1 MQYRFSDYILKR
13 HKIGVPTDPNRLV
26 IGFPGEEEDE
36 LDWVRSS
43 DMGMLPIDEQAPAPA
58 DSAGVSA
65 ISPPPV
71 SEPALSESAADA
83 ILRGTGTTPGAQPAS
98 DRNVADFATDAS
110 LPLLDRIRQSEGFRE
125 TPYKD
130 GKNADGT
137 DRYSIGYGFNYS
149 SLDAA
154 PKRMTQAQANARLP
168 GVIKE
173 AERMAKAWIGAD
185 VWDTLEQEDREALT
199 DMSYQM
205 GYDRLGSFKKLKAAI
220 RKGDWQSA
228 EKEALDSLW
237 AKTQTPNRARRVA
250 GILKER
256 SAAKPEQRGLGE
268 VSEQRGLGEVSESA
282 LLRGTGTTLR
292 GVGGAGQ
299 VVKSHLGAFAEQ
311 LGEKPQTDDLDKFF
325 QEIVGAGTQ
334 LQKEHPREDWEFEK
348 AKGFGNIASAIGRD
362 LASDPLRFLA
372 DVGLEQ
378 APIMALYMGA
388 VAAGGVPGGIALT
401 AGTESGHAYSEAI
414 EMGKSEGEARTS
426 AAQTAAMNVGIGM
439 LTQAL
444 PARIVRG
451 MNPQGVYQLWKE
463 KVFGTAAWK
472 TVAAALIDT
481 GVEAPEEMLQSIAQ
495 NIALDQDIDFDQAMR
510 EGLSVLVAAG
520 AQRGVATGV
529 GRAAHRRVK
538 DAMDQDELRGTGR
551 QRREPTQEQ
560 KDQAKAEYEGL
571 DIPGVDPTTPPP
583 APEPDLEKAPP
594 PPKTEPTPPQDERRK
609 RDIFDQKD
617 SDAVRMGVDD
627 YVNKRMGEMGE
638 DLDAQSAGVMREEMK
653 AQHGDLVRKAY
664 EDGVDLPDE
673 VTKGYTFPKES
684 DEKRGAALRRQERG
698 GENVDTISDAL
709 RGMGYV
715 KITDMYRGEFE
726 DIDRKT
732 LRGVVR
738 KDGAVGIDD
747 AAAILAN
754 SYPHF
759 GIKTEADL
767 IEAMKGGS
775 ARLNRQDS
783 DVMDELDAKLRDTA
797 DLGEGAALAPGD
809 ALPQKDQEDLLDLIP
824 QALDG
829 GHIDEGEANAVMD
842 WIDEGAKTGLPFD
855 ENMWEAN
862 PKTYLDSLREKIGAP
877 TETPPPAPAPKVET
891 PPKEEQ
897 KLDIPGVDD
906 DVKPEPAPAPKPAP
920 EPRPEEKLEVP
931 GQDPEPEQKPE
942 LEAKPEPE
950 VKPKAEIGKLDNPD
964 IASLSDAYRTHT
976 HDPKG
981 ADLPPSTRPQLYAL
995 ARKYSGDSDTKDADI
1010 NKKAIEEAYEFGFI
1024 RHISETKGLH
1034 PPGFN
1039 DKDDKNGFD
1048 LMVSTYR
1055 RLPNL
1060 ATRTSTS
1067 TMLQAYSTPAP
1078 LAYIASNLAGID
1090 KTKTVYEPT
1099 AGTGMLLIGAD
1110 PDKAHVNELGEARAK
1125 LLRSRFPNVTQNDAA
1140 VQNGP
1145 EGMDVVIA
1153 NPPFGSLTEA
1163 QSGKRTSQ
1171 KFKGFTIKK
1180 VDHLIAARA
1189 LESMKDDGRAVLIL
1203 GAEGRNEAPK
1213 RPTTTM
1219 KTFLNYV
1226 YSHYNVIDHSEVDGD
1241 LYKKQGAG
1249 WPVKVITIQGR
1260 RTNPGDARVTNIP
1273 SQVERFD
1280 DWDKLY
1286 SHAQGVWNNAKKI
1299 DETEKPDVGRADK
1312 GRDRADRGE
1321 AEQLPPSVSRPDS
1334 DKGVPEKYRDNISI
1348 KNRDTAPDEAVF
1360 AQRVGATI
1368 EAYDYLHE
1376 SFPEFMKQ
1384 ASDTKIDIYPK
1395 LPDNLKLAPNTAGS
1409 YMDGSNVVNIGFGH
1423 IAQSQQIK
1431 PLRVL
1436 RLLAHELYH
1445 AVQDKQG
1452 AMEFKETMR
1461 KEFEASKAE
1470 HETLKGV
1477 EGKALRRI
1485 ELLGKMQ
1492 ALKNDFDKKVLELIE
1507 YPTTLHEMKVFIQYY
1522 EDLNSGKVK
1531 VAGYEPFSKTSRQ
1544 DIIDAQRDWF
1554 LDRYEKTERFGTYQP
1569 EIGTGTIQ
1577 YASAYAKGFV
1587 EEKIGDF
1594 PKNIVDYP
1602 FWTDAGI
1609 PAPFDPTYLKKV
1621 IAGEVEHE
1629 VSIEDPNT
1637 VDTGGDRVPGDTEP
1651 VGTRPEEQEDDK
1663 DAGLPRRDTPQER
1676 DTDEGSQPRPDSDD
1690 GGVGPKTGG
1699 GVGGTRDGG
1708 GRDAPAGDTGRGE
1721 PGGVVSRDDGLPRS
1735 GRRTGEPSDIP
1746 GDRPGDDVP
1755 PGERERQDRG
1765 GEREPGDVSKQSDD
1779 DIEEAIRQ
1787 QEERRKA
1794 KEDEKKQTKYYPASK
1809 GTPAKTL
1816 VPVNQAKPIADALEQ
1831 IRKEHGDIDEYVRKK
1846 LQYKSLDELDKALFA
1861 EQVDSV
1867 AMAIASLDEGGAFI
1881 VGDQT
1886 GVGKGRT
1893 LAALIRYAKLT
1904 TGKAPIFFTKKPT
1917 LFGDMGGR
1925 DMVGVG
1931 FKNPK
1936 IFCINNVT
1944 APYRGKTVYQRLG
1957 KTEYDKV
1964 LKNMPEYL
1972 DKFDVIMST
1981 YSQISN
1987 KPSTEAEVTNV
1998 ENYTKWPKNV
2008 ALARAAR
2015 GNFIFLD
2022 ESHNAAGG
2030 TASRG
2035 GSQTYRFISLL
2046 GREARG
2052 VVFSSATAVKRV
2064 ETMSIYAQMMGIGD
2078 ATGGDV
2084 SELINTLEMGGD
2096 PLVEAVSAMVSQSGG
2111 MVRRELSYE
2120 GIPFDLVVN
2129 HDTKDRD
2136 VAASDEI
2143 ADVLLDITAFDAH
2156 KKEYLD
2162 EMEEDEVVFG
2172 HTIRDQGNTSG
2183 SVTQTNFVNTVH
2195 NAIGQMLLAIKVP
2208 SAVAHA
2214 KKISAQGRKP
2224 VITMFN
2230 TMEASLLKYL
2240 ETSPTKVGGRL
2251 TNFTYKSNLK
2261 KVLNGTLKVKIH
2273 DVYGDSHSHFLKMSE
2288 LPPDLARWYQKID
2301 KAIDSMENIDHLP
2314 ASPLDY
2320 MKYELEKSGISMGEI
2335 TGRSF
2340 YVEYQDSGAP
2350 ILRHRSGAEK
2360 ISKREPTITAFNDGD
2375 LDGLFIN
2382 SAAAEGISLHA
2393 GLEFKDQRPRTM
2405 VVLQPQ
2411 PDINEFTQVIGR
2423 INRKDQVE
2431 GKDNLPN
2438 YVLLQSALP
2447 AEIRP
2452 AAVLR
2457 KKMNAQGAAIASD
2470 QKSGIGL
2477 EDTPDI
2483 MDTTGDTVVRA
2494 FLRSNTEIARSLQ
2507 IDPEGEVQ
2515 GMAKKFTGR
2524 LAMMPVVMQEEA
2536 YQDLLDMHADQ
2547 TEYMEMTGRNEEK
2560 TTYYDFRAK
2569 TRSKKKIYH
2578 GVDVPGSTP
2587 FERSAFLENVRVTEQ
2602 GKPYTI
2608 EQINNRLRTS
2618 FSKRVSQKDE
2628 SRIPLAPNIAE
2639 KESERPLAPNIAEKE
2654 SERPLAPNIAEK
2666 ESERPLAPN
2675 IADKKEWQDYVD
2687 TRNEDIMR
2695 AHGQLMQEIEGRSEA
2710 HIKKNSR
2717 DPRFNAHA
2725 ARAGTNRTKR
2735 LLDNI
2740 YIGDTFILD
2749 LEEQG
2754 VFTSKIRAV
2763 VEGIRIKPQS
2773 AKTVG
2778 NPVTASKVD
2787 VIFAVDNAKKN
2798 LRLSL
2803 SALFS
2808 EERNLIHKQ
2817 SLGYVQRFFDEP
2829 AERSANRH
2837 LVTGNIIAGLE
2848 RARGRVITF
2857 SREDGGVEH
2866 GILLAENFSEEDLS
2880 AHERLG
2886 NTDQIVDMLNKDM
2899 AISNATG
2906 RRRSQDVR
2914 IQRQRTSLGVPYYE
2928 VIVPQSKNR
2937 GARFY
2942 QDTTLLGLVDGK
2954 EFESSARGMRAR
2966 ILTEENLRKVIEHIR
2981 KMGIGFTANIHQMHD
2996 TENMSVES
3004 KIFSSTLGMNVDVW
3018 RRDNGYLNT
3027 STEQLMEDLPPAKGV
3042 IAKVDPELRAIH
3054 LKNHGVQRPS
3064 VTETMK
3070 GWATWARNVTT
3081 REFFHL
3087 ERGETHANLRYDLR
3101 ILKNHA
3107 KSIGRHHA
3115 VENIERIT
3123 QKMSADDFELFEWIV
3138 LLRDLNEDV
3147 KRERPLP
3154 NAWTPEKV
3162 EEWLPQFEEEVAGNA
3177 AVMKALAERQ
3187 KIWKDLRTRTIAQMK
3202 RIGFDVSYIEN
3213 NENYFRHMVLE
3224 YVNVLD
3230 FIGSVGTGEK
3240 VKTPAGSSHLR
3251 RRSGGRG
3258 RHNINTSYI
3267 QAEYEVMAQMEYNI
3281 SVAKTIETVKREYNV
3296 IDKMKTEAK
3305 ARNEKGIREWFLV
3318 KAKGLMAKTGGGTEL
3333 EAAELADRMYKRT
3346 LNRNIAIGFQKI
3358 ASGLSNE
3365 RDNGTITYYDNK
3377 EGDYSEVINALIVGE
3392 DIPNDQL
3399 FPYLTYLVKEHEGT
3413 ALGMAAGMTLKAI
3426 TYKNQFIKEALGRE
3440 QKFWTWKDI
3449 VKEDSSLSIWQP
3461 REGHAFFIASSI
3473 NEQIVEDAWEQQLEI
3488 INVPTEEIKK
3498 IMAVGGER
3506 ESYVIK
3512 TEVAATLDNLMEK
3525 QKRAGVPYVM
3535 GLALQW
3541 LTARMKQLHLHFI
3554 TRITR
3559 YITRDVTGNIDKVL
3573 AIRRMV
3579 KLVRLRMS
3587 GQFSSVVKLMPRA
3600 FKELYGSMLRGQPLA
3615 GDFRDFF
3622 NQGGGGSAYSVREI
3636 GDLDELK
3643 SFATLMKRRSN
3654 LNPYKWWKMYWAM
3667 AAKSSRFAETL
3678 LRYALYLD
3686 FKGQVVKGDGKPRTY
3701 GGAISQEVDDLVGQT
3716 EEETLVR
3723 KAYKLSND
3731 TMGAYD
3737 EISEAGQN
3745 LRTWLIPYLSWL
3757 ESNPRVYKRM
3767 LYNSFNSDG
3776 TTSKSITKAILGRGF
3791 KGGALAAANF
3801 SRFALSASLFWTMT
3815 LAWNHLVMGDDE
3827 EELNKDIAAHP
3838 HVNLGRNSDGQIRY
3852 FSRLGAL
3859 GDVIDWFGIHH
3870 APHFIQEYT
3879 AGRMSI
3885 VDVGEEMM
3893 KAFAN
3898 KAIGSVTPILKM
3910 PFELWA
3916 MRSMFPDFFTQR
3928 TIRDP
3933 VEYLFQQANLHGV
3946 YRKVMGKPTRGG
3958 WGDVIKQY
3966 GAYHID
3972 PGQAAFSEMYEWQRD
3987 FLEDIGKESEGH
3999 FWTRRQEALYNL
4011 RLAIR
4016 YGDKDATNTYL
4027 RKYVG
4032 LGGTPQDVR
4041 QSLQRMNP
4049 LSMVRSEKD
4058 RKAFL
4063 ETLDDYQKQQLVAAT
4078 RFYTY
4083 TLLGVKDEPAIKE
4096 VPDLETLKGL
4106 SRAHAGQL
4114 VQVLIDEHGED
4125 IGATM
4130 EKKDREALRQE
4141 VSRLIGQASA
4151 WRRVNKERA
4160 DAFMKS
4166 AETLTASHGGLSA
4179 FVKTL
4184 SIKRIR
4190 QPDGRWGKSERTL
4203 YVDSLKRNQKDTLRQ
4218 IVADRR
4224 KKYRK
4229 AG

>member
-13 HKIGVPTDPNRLV
+13 HKIGAPTDPSRLV

-43 DMGMLPIDEQAPAPA
+43 DMGMLPLDEQAPAPA

-83 ILRGTGTTPGAQPAS
+83 ILRGTGTTPGAQP
-98 DRNVADFATDAS
+98 TDG
-110 LPLLDRIRQSEGFRE
+110 E
-125 TPYKD
+125 
-130 GKNADGT
+130 
-137 DRYSIGYGFNYS
+137 
-149 SLDAA
+149 
-154 PKRMTQAQANARLP
+154 
-168 GVIKE
+168 
-173 AERMAKAWIGAD
+173 
-185 VWDTLEQEDREALT
+185 
-199 DMSYQM
+199 
-205 GYDRLGSFKKLKAAI
+205 
-220 RKGDWQSA
+220 
-228 EKEALDSLW
+228 
-237 AKTQTPNRARRVA
+237 
-250 GILKER
+250 
-256 SAAKPEQRGLGE
+256 EQRGLGE
-268 VSEQRGLGEVSESA
+268 VSKSA

-299 VVKSHLGAFAEQ
+299 AVKSHLGAFAEQ

-325 QEIVGAGTQ
+325 QEIAGAGTQ

-401 AGTESGHAYSEAI
+401 AGTESGHAYREAI

-481 GVEAPEEMLQSIAQ
+481 GVEAPEEFLQSIAQ
-495 NIALDQDIDFDQAMR
+495 DIALDQDIDFDQAMR

-571 DIPGVDPTTPPP
+571 VIPGVDPATPPP
-583 APEPDLEKAPP
+583 APEPDLETAPP

-931 GQDPEPEQKPE
+931 GADPEPEVKPE
-942 LEAKPEPE
+942 PEQKPEPE

-964 IASLSDAYRTHT
+964 IASLSDAYRTNT

-995 ARKYSGDSDTKDADI
+995 ARKYSGDKDTKDADI

-1039 DKDDKNGFD
+1039 DQDDKNGFD
-1048 LMVSTYR
+1048 LMVTTYK

-1110 PDKAHVNELGEARAK
+1110 PEKAHVNELGDARAK

-1140 VQNGP
+1140 ITEGP
-1145 EGMDVVIA
+1145 KDVDVVIA

-1312 GRDRADRGE
+1312 GRDPKDEGRDRRH
-1321 AEQLPPSVSRPDS
+1321 PPSVPRDDDAPPRGKRERVPPKSAPNEAVDVDAARAAI
-1334 DKGVPEKYRDNISI
+1334 PEKWKSI
-1348 KNRDTAPDEAVF
+1348 FVLPMQNNAPNGSLYAE
-1360 AQRVGATI
+1360 RVKATV
-1368 EAYDYLHE
+1368 EAYEYLHKR
-1376 SFPEFMKQ
+1376 FPDFMKEV
-1384 ASDTKIDIYPK
+1384 SDTKISLYAN
-1395 LPDNLKLAPNTAGS
+1395 LPDSLRPTASDATGTYS
-1409 YMDGSNVVNIGFGH
+1409 DGTNVVNIGFDH
-1423 IAQSQQIK
+1423 VSDKQMTT
-1431 PLRVL
+1431 LRIL
-1436 RLLAHELYH
+1436 RLIAHELYH
-1445 AVQDKQG
+1445 AAQDKRG
-1452 AMEFKETMR
+1452 DLDFKQDAIKRINAIVGEHNGLIGQVGTDAR
-1461 KEFEASKAE
+1461 KRELLTEINA
-1470 HETLKGV
+1470 LK
-1477 EGKALRRI
+1477 EELEKKKI
-1485 ELLGKMQ
+1485 ELVETPAIK
-1492 ALKNDFDKKVLELIE
+1492 
-1507 YPTTLHEMKVFIQYY
+1507 HEMKVYIQYY
-1522 EDLNSGKVK
+1522 EDLNDGKETMEGYSPYTETKRSQIINDQIDWLVDIMEDGQYFVTYNPKFGGTFLWHPDSAGELVSGTRPDYV
-1531 VAGYEPFSKTSRQ
+1531 
-1544 DIIDAQRDWF
+1544 
-1554 LDRYEKTERFGTYQP
+1554 
-1569 EIGTGTIQ
+1569 
-1577 YASAYAKGFV
+1577 
-1587 EEKIGDF
+1587 
-1594 PKNIVDYP
+1594 KNIVDYP
-1602 FWTDAGI
+1602 IWSNAGM

-1621 IAGEVEHE
+1621 ISGEIEHE
-1629 VSIEDPNT
+1629 VSIEDPDT

-1846 LQYKSLDELDKALFA
+1846 LQYKSKEELDKALFA

-2052 VVFSSATAVKRV
+2052 VVFSSATAVKRA

-2214 KKISAQGRKP
+2214 KDIHAEGRKP

-2320 MKYELEKSGISMGEI
+2320 MKYELEKSGIKMGEI

-2547 TEYMEMTGRNEEK
+2547 TEYMEMTGRNEET

-2587 FERSAFLENVRVTEQ
+2587 FERSAYLEYVRVTEQ

-2654 SERPLAPNIAEK
+2654 SERPLAPNIA
-2666 ESERPLAPN
+2666 
-2675 IADKKEWQDYVD
+2675 DKKEWQDYVD
-2687 TRNEDIMR
+2687 TR
-2695 AHGQLMQEIEGRSEA
+2695 Q
-2710 HIKKNSR
+2710 
-2717 DPRFNAHA
+2717 
-2725 ARAGTNRTKR
+2725 
-2735 LLDNI
+2735 
-2740 YIGDTFILD
+2740 
-2749 LEEQG
+2749 
-2754 VFTSKIRAV
+2754 
-2763 VEGIRIKPQS
+2763 
-2773 AKTVG
+2773 
-2778 NPVTASKVD
+2778 
-2787 VIFAVDNAKKN
+2787 
-2798 LRLSL
+2798 
-2803 SALFS
+2803 
-2808 EERNLIHKQ
+2808 
-2817 SLGYVQRFFDEP
+2817 
-2829 AERSANRH
+2829 
-2837 LVTGNIIAGLE
+2837 
-2848 RARGRVITF
+2848 
-2857 SREDGGVEH
+2857 
-2866 GILLAENFSEEDLS
+2866 
-2880 AHERLG
+2880 
-2886 NTDQIVDMLNKDM
+2886 
-2899 AISNATG
+2899 
-2906 RRRSQDVR
+2906 
-2914 IQRQRTSLGVPYYE
+2914 
-2928 VIVPQSKNR
+2928 
-2937 GARFY
+2937 
-2942 QDTTLLGLVDGK
+2942 
-2954 EFESSARGMRAR
+2954 
-2966 ILTEENLRKVIEHIR
+2966 
-2981 KMGIGFTANIHQMHD
+2981 
-2996 TENMSVES
+2996 
-3004 KIFSSTLGMNVDVW
+3004 
-3018 RRDNGYLNT
+3018 
-3027 STEQLMEDLPPAKGV
+3027 
-3042 IAKVDPELRAIH
+3042 
-3054 LKNHGVQRPS
+3054 
-3064 VTETMK
+3064 
-3070 GWATWARNVTT
+3070 
-3081 REFFHL
+3081 
-3087 ERGETHANLRYDLR
+3087 
-3101 ILKNHA
+3101 
-3107 KSIGRHHA
+3107 
-3115 VENIERIT
+3115 
-3123 QKMSADDFELFEWIV
+3123 
-3138 LLRDLNEDV
+3138 
-3147 KRERPLP
+3147 
-3154 NAWTPEKV
+3154 
-3162 EEWLPQFEEEVAGNA
+3162 
-3177 AVMKALAERQ
+3177 
-3187 KIWKDLRTRTIAQMK
+3187 
-3202 RIGFDVSYIEN
+3202 
-3213 NENYFRHMVLE
+3213 
-3224 YVNVLD
+3224 
-3230 FIGSVGTGEK
+3230 
-3240 VKTPAGSSHLR
+3240 
-3251 RRSGGRG
+3251 
-3258 RHNINTSYI
+3258 
-3267 QAEYEVMAQMEYNI
+3267 
-3281 SVAKTIETVKREYNV
+3281 
-3296 IDKMKTEAK
+3296 
-3305 ARNEKGIREWFLV
+3305 
-3318 KAKGLMAKTGGGTEL
+3318 
-3333 EAAELADRMYKRT
+3333 
-3346 LNRNIAIGFQKI
+3346 
-3358 ASGLSNE
+3358 
-3365 RDNGTITYYDNK
+3365 
-3377 EGDYSEVINALIVGE
+3377 
-3392 DIPNDQL
+3392 
-3399 FPYLTYLVKEHEGT
+3399 
-3413 ALGMAAGMTLKAI
+3413 
-3426 TYKNQFIKEALGRE
+3426 
-3440 QKFWTWKDI
+3440 
-3449 VKEDSSLSIWQP
+3449 
-3461 REGHAFFIASSI
+3461 
-3473 NEQIVEDAWEQQLEI
+3473 
-3488 INVPTEEIKK
+3488 
-3498 IMAVGGER
+3498 
-3506 ESYVIK
+3506 
-3512 TEVAATLDNLMEK
+3512 
-3525 QKRAGVPYVM
+3525 
-3535 GLALQW
+3535 
-3541 LTARMKQLHLHFI
+3541 
-3554 TRITR
+3554 
-3559 YITRDVTGNIDKVL
+3559 
-3573 AIRRMV
+3573 
-3579 KLVRLRMS
+3579 
-3587 GQFSSVVKLMPRA
+3587 
-3600 FKELYGSMLRGQPLA
+3600 
-3615 GDFRDFF
+3615 
-3622 NQGGGGSAYSVREI
+3622 
-3636 GDLDELK
+3636 
-3643 SFATLMKRRSN
+3643 
-3654 LNPYKWWKMYWAM
+3654 
-3667 AAKSSRFAETL
+3667 
-3678 LRYALYLD
+3678 
-3686 FKGQVVKGDGKPRTY
+3686 
-3701 GGAISQEVDDLVGQT
+3701 
-3716 EEETLVR
+3716 
-3723 KAYKLSND
+3723 
-3731 TMGAYD
+3731 
-3737 EISEAGQN
+3737 
-3745 LRTWLIPYLSWL
+3745 
-3757 ESNPRVYKRM
+3757 
-3767 LYNSFNSDG
+3767 
-3776 TTSKSITKAILGRGF
+3776 
-3791 KGGALAAANF
+3791 
-3801 SRFALSASLFWTMT
+3801 
-3815 LAWNHLVMGDDE
+3815 
-3827 EELNKDIAAHP
+3827 
-3838 HVNLGRNSDGQIRY
+3838 
-3852 FSRLGAL
+3852 
-3859 GDVIDWFGIHH
+3859 
-3870 APHFIQEYT
+3870 
-3879 AGRMSI
+3879 
-3885 VDVGEEMM
+3885 
-3893 KAFAN
+3893 
-3898 KAIGSVTPILKM
+3898 
-3910 PFELWA
+3910 
-3916 MRSMFPDFFTQR
+3916 
-3928 TIRDP
+3928 
-3933 VEYLFQQANLHGV
+3933 
-3946 YRKVMGKPTRGG
+3946 
-3958 WGDVIKQY
+3958 
-3966 GAYHID
+3966 
-3972 PGQAAFSEMYEWQRD
+3972 
-3987 FLEDIGKESEGH
+3987 
-3999 FWTRRQEALYNL
+3999 
-4011 RLAIR
+4011 
-4016 YGDKDATNTYL
+4016 
-4027 RKYVG
+4027 
-4032 LGGTPQDVR
+4032 
-4041 QSLQRMNP
+4041 
-4049 LSMVRSEKD
+4049 
-4058 RKAFL
+4058 
-4063 ETLDDYQKQQLVAAT
+4063 
-4078 RFYTY
+4078 
-4083 TLLGVKDEPAIKE
+4083 
-4096 VPDLETLKGL
+4096 
-4106 SRAHAGQL
+4106 
-4114 VQVLIDEHGED
+4114 
-4125 IGATM
+4125 
-4130 EKKDREALRQE
+4130 
-4141 VSRLIGQASA
+4141 
-4151 WRRVNKERA
+4151 
-4160 DAFMKS
+4160 
-4166 AETLTASHGGLSA
+4166 
-4179 FVKTL
+4179 
-4184 SIKRIR
+4184 
-4190 QPDGRWGKSERTL
+4190 
-4203 YVDSLKRNQKDTLRQ
+4203 
-4218 IVADRR
+4218 
-4224 KKYRK
+4224 
-4229 AG
+4229 